1 MSEYRPIRVYIEGE
15 IQNSGLYTLPGSI
28 YPNNQKAKQIIKQN
42 ADEPFAKRVES
53 TRFQNNQDLNINN
66 DLFFNSRNVEYFP
79 TVFEAIRLAG
89 GITPFS
95 DLSNIR
101 VVRKNSPMNGG
112 GKIQTNLNFL
122 ALINDGDNSQ
132 NIRIYDG
139 DVISIRKSESESLE
153 QLSKAFNE
161 QVANIGEMSGR
172 LQQLEVSSTQLDDLA
187 KNAASSMNESDE
199 KTQFGSTSLKEVLSQ
214 QQQLVKNI
222 NASSEALTTLKSK
235 AEGISTITNTINQ
248 LADQTNML
256 ALNAAIEAARAGDQG
271 RGFAVVAD
279 EVRELAKKTTDATSG
294 IESLLQDM
302 NTSSQAAVATMET
315 VLNSSDNMNV
325 KLKESE
331 EAISHSSM
339 LSTKARESMG
349 AMQAMVENNAEHS
362 AGISTNILQLH
373 TTTEKLEH
381 DLTDVSTQALSLS
394 SQAEDIFRLLE
405 SFDVND
411 RNSEVRDIAVNAA
424 KTVGERFEQA
434 ISEGKISE
442 AKLFNFDYSPIPNT
456 NPIKH
461 TTPFDKFTDDVL
473 PAIQEPL
480 LETHSFIIYA
490 GAVDVN
496 GYFPTHNKKF
506 SQPLTGNYDTDLAN
520 NRTKRIF
527 DDKTGS
533 RCGSNTST
541 FLLQTYK
548 RDTGEV
554 MHDLSAP
561 IYVNGKHWGGFR
573 IGYKAKEQ

>member
-1 MSEYRPIRVYIEGE
+1 MHLMKYLVLAVIAGLVNVVMSFVTSHLLISTVATFFTILFAAFIIE
-15 IQNSGLYTLPGSI
+15 
-28 YPNNQKAKQIIKQN
+28 KM
-42 ADEPFAKRVES
+42 
-53 TRFQNNQDLNINN
+53 FQNQNIAASKTVLTDDYKNSAHSN
-66 DLFFNSRNVEYFP
+66 DATKVSH
-79 TVFEAIRLAG
+79 AA
-89 GITPFS
+89 
-95 DLSNIR
+95 SNIAI
-101 VVRKNSPMNGG
+101 GG
-112 GKIQTNLNFL
+112 
-122 ALINDGDNSQ
+122 AS
-132 NIRIYDG
+132 
-139 DVISIRKSESESLE
+139 ISFFLE

-222 NASSEALTTLKSK
+222 NASSEALNTLKSK

-271 RGFAVVAD
+271 RGFAVVAN

-325 KLKESE
+325 KLMESE

-339 LSTKARESMG
+339 LSTKARSMG

-424 KTVGERFEQA
+424 KTVGKRFEQA

>member
-1 MSEYRPIRVYIEGE
+1 MMKYLVLAVIGGLVNVVMSFVTSDVLLASCALFLTILLAAFIVE
-15 IQNSGLYTLPGSI
+15 
-28 YPNNQKAKQIIKQN
+28 KA
-42 ADEPFAKRVES
+42 
-53 TRFQNNQDLNINN
+53 FQNQNIAA
-66 DLFFNSRNVEYFP
+66 SK
-79 TVFEAIRLAG
+79 TVL
-89 GITPFS
+89 S
-95 DLSNIR
+95 DDYKKNAHSDDATKVSHAASNIAIG
-101 VVRKNSPMNGG
+101 S
-112 GKIQTNLNFL
+112 
-122 ALINDGDNSQ
+122 AS
-132 NIRIYDG
+132 
-139 DVISIRKSESESLE
+139 ISFFLE

-161 QVANIGEMSGR
+161 QVANISEMSGR
-172 LQQLEVSSTQLDDLA
+172 LQQLEASSTQLDELA
-187 KNAASSMNESDE
+187 KNAAFSMNESDE
-199 KTQFGSTSLKEVLSQ
+199 KTQRGSTSLKEVINQ

-222 NASSEALTTLKSK
+222 NASSEALITLKSK

-256 ALNAAIEAARAGDQG
+256 ALNAAIEAARAGEQG

-294 IESLLQDM
+294 IESLLLDM
-302 NTSSQAAVATMET
+302 NASSQAAVATMET
-315 VLNSSDNMNV
+315 VLNSSDNMNA
-325 KLKESE
+325 KLQDSE
-331 EAISHSSM
+331 EAISYSSK

-373 TTTEKLEH
+373 VTTEKLEH

-411 RNSEVRDIAVNAA
+411 RNSEVKDIAVNASKA
-424 KTVGERFEQA
+424 IGKRFEQA
-434 ISEGKISE
+434 ISEGAISE
-442 AKLFNFDYSPIPNT
+442 AELFDFNYRPIPNT
-456 NPIKH
+456 NPLKH
-461 TTPFDKFTDDVL
+461 TTPFDKFTDNVL

-480 LETHSFIIYA
+480 LDKHTFIIYA
-490 GAVDVN
+490 GAVDKN

-506 SQPLTGNYDTDLAN
+506 SQPLTGDYDTDLAN

-527 DDKTGS
+527 DDKTGR

-548 RDTGEV
+548 RDTGEI

>member
-1 MSEYRPIRVYIEGE
+1 
-15 IQNSGLYTLPGSI
+15 
-28 YPNNQKAKQIIKQN
+28 
-42 ADEPFAKRVES
+42 
-53 TRFQNNQDLNINN
+53 
-66 DLFFNSRNVEYFP
+66 
-79 TVFEAIRLAG
+79 
-89 GITPFS
+89 
-95 DLSNIR
+95 
-101 VVRKNSPMNGG
+101 
-112 GKIQTNLNFL
+112 
-122 ALINDGDNSQ
+122 
-132 NIRIYDG
+132 
-139 DVISIRKSESESLE
+139 
-153 QLSKAFNE
+153 
-161 QVANIGEMSGR
+161 
-172 LQQLEVSSTQLDDLA
+172 
-187 KNAASSMNESDE
+187 
-199 KTQFGSTSLKEVLSQ
+199 
-214 QQQLVKNI
+214 
-222 NASSEALTTLKSK
+222 
-235 AEGISTITNTINQ
+235 
-248 LADQTNML
+248 ML

-411 RNSEVRDIAVNAA
+411 RNSEVRDIAVNSA

>member
-1 MSEYRPIRVYIEGE
+1 MKYLVLAVIAGLVNVVMSFVTSHLLISTVATFLTILFAAFIIE
-15 IQNSGLYTLPGSI
+15 
-28 YPNNQKAKQIIKQN
+28 KM
-42 ADEPFAKRVES
+42 
-53 TRFQNNQDLNINN
+53 FQNQNIAASKTVLTDDYKNSAHSN
-66 DLFFNSRNVEYFP
+66 DATKVSH
-79 TVFEAIRLAG
+79 AA
-89 GITPFS
+89 
-95 DLSNIR
+95 SNIAI
-101 VVRKNSPMNGG
+101 GG
-112 GKIQTNLNFL
+112 
-122 ALINDGDNSQ
+122 AS
-132 NIRIYDG
+132 
-139 DVISIRKSESESLE
+139 ISFFLE

-172 LQQLEVSSTQLDDLA
+172 LQQLEVSSTRLDDLA

-279 EVRELAKKTTDATSG
+279 EVRELAKKTTYATSG

-424 KTVGERFEQA
+424 KTVGKRFEQA

-456 NPIKH
+456 NPIE
-461 TTPFDKFTDDVL
+461 PVTDSV
-473 PAIQEPL
+473 
-480 LETHSFIIYA
+480 
-490 GAVDVN
+490 
-496 GYFPTHNKKF
+496 
-506 SQPLTGNYDTDLAN
+506 
-520 NRTKRIF
+520 
-527 DDKTGS
+527 
-533 RCGSNTST
+533 
-541 FLLQTYK
+541 
-548 RDTGEV
+548 
-554 MHDLSAP
+554 
-561 IYVNGKHWGGFR
+561 
-573 IGYKAKEQ
+573 

>member
-1 MSEYRPIRVYIEGE
+1 MKHLVLAVIAGLVNVVMYFVTSHPLISAFTSFLAVLFAAIFIEKVFQH
-15 IQNSGLYTLPGSI
+15 QNIAAS
-28 YPNNQKAKQIIKQN
+28 K
-42 ADEPFAKRVES
+42 
-53 TRFQNNQDLNINN
+53 
-66 DLFFNSRNVEYFP
+66 
-79 TVFEAIRLAG
+79 TVLI
-89 GITPFS
+89 
-95 DLSNIR
+95 DDY
-101 VVRKNSPMNGG
+101 KNSAQSNDATKVSHAASKIAIGG
-112 GKIQTNLNFL
+112 
-122 ALINDGDNSQ
+122 AS
-132 NIRIYDG
+132 
-139 DVISIRKSESESLE
+139 ISFFLE
-153 QLSKAFNE
+153 QLSKVFKE
-161 QVANIGEMSGR
+161 QVTNIGEMSGR
-172 LQQLEVSSTQLDDLA
+172 LQQLEISSTQLDDLA
-187 KNAASSMNESDE
+187 KNAASSINESDE
-199 KTQFGSTSLKEVLSQ
+199 KTQSGSTSLKEVLSQ

-294 IESLLQDM
+294 IEILLQDI

-315 VLNSSDNMNV
+315 VLNSSDNMNA
-325 KLKESE
+325 KLHSSE
-331 EAISHSSM
+331 EAILHSSM

-362 AGISTNILQLH
+362 AGISANILQLH
-373 TTTEKLEH
+373 TTTEKLVH
-381 DLTDVSTQALSLS
+381 DLTDVSTQSLSLS
-394 SQAEDIFRLLE
+394 SQAEDIFKLLE

-411 RNSEVRDIAVNAA
+411 RNSEVRDIAINAA
-424 KTVGERFEQA
+424 KTIGKRFEQA
-434 ISEGKISE
+434 ISEGEITE
-442 AKLFNFDYSPIPNT
+442 AMLFDFDYTPIPNT
-456 NPIKH
+456 NPQKH
-461 TTPFDKFTDDVL
+461 TTPFDKFTDNVL

-490 GAVDVN
+490 GAVDLN

-520 NRTKRIF
+520 NRSKRIF

-533 RCGSNTST
+533 RCGSNTSS

-548 RDTGEV
+548 RDTGEI

-573 IGYKAKEQ
+573 IGYKAREN

>member
-1 MSEYRPIRVYIEGE
+1 MNYLVLAIIAGLVNVVMSFLTSNLLISAAATFFIIFIAAFIIEKVF
-15 IQNSGLYTLPGSI
+15 
-28 YPNNQKAKQIIKQN
+28 QKH
-42 ADEPFAKRVES
+42 S
-53 TRFQNNQDLNINN
+53 TAASEVVITDDYKKSTHNN
-66 DLFFNSRNVEYFP
+66 DATKVSH
-79 TVFEAIRLAG
+79 AA
-89 GITPFS
+89 
-95 DLSNIR
+95 SNIAIGSAS
-101 VVRKNSPMNGG
+101 VS
-112 GKIQTNLNFL
+112 FF
-122 ALINDGDNSQ
+122 
-132 NIRIYDG
+132 
-139 DVISIRKSESESLE
+139 LE

-199 KTQFGSTSLKEVLSQ
+199 KTQFGSSSLKEVLSQ
-214 QQQLVKNI
+214 QQQLIENI
-222 NASSEALTTLKSK
+222 NASAEALTTLKSK

-256 ALNAAIEAARAGDQG
+256 ALNAAIEAARAGEQG

-315 VLNSSDNMNV
+315 VLNSSDNMNA
-325 KLKESE
+325 KLQQSE

-349 AMQAMVENNAEHS
+349 DMQAMVENNTEHS
-362 AGISTNILQLH
+362 SGISTNILQLH
-373 TTTEKLEH
+373 TTTEKLEQ

-411 RNSEVRDIAVNAA
+411 RNSEVRDIAINAA
-424 KTVGERFEQA
+424 KTIGKRFEQA
-434 ISEGKISE
+434 ILNGEITE
-442 AKLFNFDYSPIPNT
+442 AQLFSFNYTPIQNT
-456 NPIKH
+456 NPVKH
-461 TTPFDKFTDDVL
+461 TTPFDKFTDNVL

-480 LETHSFIIYA
+480 LDEHSFIIYA
-490 GAVDVN
+490 GAVDKN

-548 RDTGEV
+548 RDTGEI

-561 IYVNGKHWGGFR
+561 IFVNGKHWGGFR
-573 IGYKAKEQ
+573 IGYKAKEL

>member
-1 MSEYRPIRVYIEGE
+1 MNYLVLAIIAGLVNVVMSLVTSHLLISTFVTFFTILIAAFIIDKVFQKQGAAASKVVLTDDYHKKAP
-15 IQNSGLYTLPGSI
+15 NSDATKVSH
-28 YPNNQKAKQIIKQN
+28 A
-42 ADEPFAKRVES
+42 A
-53 TRFQNNQDLNINN
+53 
-66 DLFFNSRNVEYFP
+66 
-79 TVFEAIRLAG
+79 
-89 GITPFS
+89 
-95 DLSNIR
+95 SNIAIGSAS
-101 VVRKNSPMNGG
+101 VS
-112 GKIQTNLNFL
+112 FF
-122 ALINDGDNSQ
+122 
-132 NIRIYDG
+132 
-139 DVISIRKSESESLE
+139 LE

-161 QVANIGEMSGR
+161 QVANISEMSGR
-172 LQQLEVSSTQLDDLA
+172 LQQLEASSTQLDELA
-187 KNAASSMNESDE
+187 KNAAYSMNESDE
-199 KTQFGSTSLKEVLSQ
+199 KNQLGSASLKEVISQ

-256 ALNAAIEAARAGDQG
+256 ALNAAIEAARAGEQG

-294 IESLLQDM
+294 IESLLLDM

-315 VLNSSDNMNV
+315 VLNSSDNMNA
-325 KLKESE
+325 KLQDSE
-331 EAISHSSM
+331 EAISHSSE

-349 AMQAMVENNAEHS
+349 AMQTMVEDNAEYS

-373 TTTEKLEH
+373 VTTEKLER

-411 RNSEVRDIAVNAA
+411 RNSEVKDIAVNAA
-424 KTVGERFEQA
+424 KTIGRRFEQA
-434 ISEGKISE
+434 ISEGEILE
-442 AKLFNFDYSPIPNT
+442 AELFDFNYTPIPNT

-461 TTPFDKFTDDVL
+461 TTPFDKFTDNVL

-480 LETHSFIIYA
+480 LDKHTFIIYA
-490 GAVDVN
+490 GAVDKN
-496 GYFPTHNKKF
+496 GYFPTHNEKF

-527 DDKTGS
+527 DDKTGR

-548 RDTGEV
+548 RDTGEI

-561 IYVNGKHWGGFR
+561 IYVLGKHWGGFR
-573 IGYKAKEQ
+573 IGYKAKAQ

>member
-1 MSEYRPIRVYIEGE
+1 MKYLVLAVIAGLVNVVMSFVTSHLLISTVATFLTILFAAFIIE
-15 IQNSGLYTLPGSI
+15 
-28 YPNNQKAKQIIKQN
+28 KM
-42 ADEPFAKRVES
+42 
-53 TRFQNNQDLNINN
+53 FQNQNIAASKTVLTDDYKNSAHSN
-66 DLFFNSRNVEYFP
+66 DATKVSH
-79 TVFEAIRLAG
+79 AA
-89 GITPFS
+89 
-95 DLSNIR
+95 SNIAI
-101 VVRKNSPMNGG
+101 GG
-112 GKIQTNLNFL
+112 
-122 ALINDGDNSQ
+122 AS
-132 NIRIYDG
+132 
-139 DVISIRKSESESLE
+139 ISFFLE

-172 LQQLEVSSTQLDDLA
+172 LQQLELSSTQLDDLA
-187 KNAASSMNESDE
+187 KDAASSMNESDE

-279 EVRELAKKTTDATSG
+279 EVRELAKKTTYATSG

-362 AGISTNILQLH
+362 AGISANILQLH

-405 SFDVND
+405 SFEVND

-442 AKLFNFDYSPIPNT
+442 AKLFNFER
-456 NPIKH
+456 
-461 TTPFDKFTDDVL
+461 L
-473 PAIQEPL
+473 
-480 LETHSFIIYA
+480 
-490 GAVDVN
+490 
-496 GYFPTHNKKF
+496 
-506 SQPLTGNYDTDLAN
+506 
-520 NRTKRIF
+520 
-527 DDKTGS
+527 
-533 RCGSNTST
+533 
-541 FLLQTYK
+541 
-548 RDTGEV
+548 
-554 MHDLSAP
+554 
-561 IYVNGKHWGGFR
+561 
-573 IGYKAKEQ
+573 

>member
-1 MSEYRPIRVYIEGE
+1 MMKYLVLAVIAGLVNVVMSFVTSHLLISTVATFLTILFAAFIIE
-15 IQNSGLYTLPGSI
+15 
-28 YPNNQKAKQIIKQN
+28 K
-42 ADEPFAKRVES
+42 V
-53 TRFQNNQDLNINN
+53 FQNQNIAASKIVLTDDYKNN
-66 DLFFNSRNVEYFP
+66 AHSNDATKVSH
-79 TVFEAIRLAG
+79 AA
-89 GITPFS
+89 
-95 DLSNIR
+95 SNIAI
-101 VVRKNSPMNGG
+101 GG
-112 GKIQTNLNFL
+112 
-122 ALINDGDNSQ
+122 AS
-132 NIRIYDG
+132 
-139 DVISIRKSESESLE
+139 ISFFLE

-424 KTVGERFEQA
+424 NTVGERFEQA
-434 ISEGKISE
+434 SSEGNISE